1 MEFQEHS
8 DCKPGGTG
16 HESVQQLSRYWVGQT
31 VYLMNAT
38 QPVRN
43 VVYNFKQNFI
53 NAYERLAKAVV
64 A

>member
-1 MEFQEHS
+1 LQTGE
-8 DCKPGGTG
+8 TG
-16 HESVQQLSRYWVGQT
+16 HESVQKLSRYWVGQT

-43 VVYNFKQNFI
+43 MVYDFKQNFI

>member
-1 MEFQEHS
+1 MQ
-8 DCKPGGTG
+8 K
-16 HESVQQLSRYWVGQT
+16 LSRYWVGQT

-43 VVYNFKQNFI
+43 VVYNFEQNFI